1 MASQRAMAQ
10 GPYDQPKHSPLH
22 KGLLNIKNEIDRI
35 LQKMKKDPKFLPNQ
49 EELNEFSSQVLQLID
64 KYHPRITPEQ
74 RKLLT
79 AVIDLNEVPL
89 MHPSMQRIS
98 FEVALKDASQNIE
111 QYLITNP

>member
-1 MASQRAMAQ
+1 MASQRAMPKE
-10 GPYDQPKHSPLH
+10 PYEEPKHSPLH
-22 KGLLNIKNEIDRI
+22 KGLLNIKNEIDDL

-49 EELNEFSSQVLQLID
+49 DDLNEFSNQVLQLID

-89 MHPSMQRIS
+89 MHPTMQRIS
-98 FEVALKDASQNIE
+98 FEVALKDASANLE
-111 QYLITNP
+111 QYLINNP